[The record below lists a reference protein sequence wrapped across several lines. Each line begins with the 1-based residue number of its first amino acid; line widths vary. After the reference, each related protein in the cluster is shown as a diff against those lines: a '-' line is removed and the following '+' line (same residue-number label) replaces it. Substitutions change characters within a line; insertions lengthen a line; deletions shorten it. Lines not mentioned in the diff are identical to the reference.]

1 MVDTTLKCPLWD
13 KCNKL
18 LMKMDK
24 KTLVDIIREQMTC
37 QELVKFVREN
47 E

>member
-1 MVDTTLKCPLWD
+1 MIDDSLKCPLWD
-13 KCNKL
+13 RCNEL

-24 KTLVDIIREQMTC
+24 KTLVDMIREQMSC
-37 QELVKFVREN
+37 DELVKFVREN